1 MYTFFPESGKCS
13 TLDFYFFFFGLF
25 LKVSFCFQYFHI
37 NLLEF
42 EFGHESEKG
51 ADSGFTI
58 GSRER
63 IYN

>member
-1 MYTFFPESGKCS
+1 MLNSG
-13 TLDFYFFFFGLF
+13 FFFFGRF

-37 NLLEF
+37 NLLAF
-42 EFGHESEKG
+42 EFGQESEKG

-58 GSRER
+58 GNRER